1 MPNYKISTNTQT
13 HIQKTQQTD
22 TLVLTNIYENT
33 FLLLLQ
39 ENSVNPAY
47 TEPDRH
53 LLIRRYL
60 H

>member
-1 MPNYKISTNTQT
+1 LIQFKSIQFILVYEHTDSKVSCPITKSVLTHK

-39 ENSVNPAY
+39 
-47 TEPDRH
+47 
-53 LLIRRYL
+53 
-60 H
+60 